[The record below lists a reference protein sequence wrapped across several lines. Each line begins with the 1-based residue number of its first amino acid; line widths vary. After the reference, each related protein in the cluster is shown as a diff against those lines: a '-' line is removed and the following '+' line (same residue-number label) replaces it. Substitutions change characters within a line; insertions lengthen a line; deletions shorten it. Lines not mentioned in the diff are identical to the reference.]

1 MNISFAGTS
10 EIQDYQFSF
19 QESLLNSF
27 EVIFHSMNEEMNETN
42 LSTKLMVETY
52 SEETGALK
60 GAFKWG
66 SKSIMDKSL
75 LGFFFVV
82 LIVKNQ
88 KAMAF
93 KLKMFFYLLSIAKRL
108 L

>member
-1 MNISFAGTS
+1 MGKQKHYGQKPSR
-10 EIQDYQFSF
+10 
-19 QESLLNSF
+19 
-27 EVIFHSMNEEMNETN
+27 V
-42 LSTKLMVETY
+42 
-52 SEETGALK
+52 
-60 GAFKWG
+60 
-66 SKSIMDKSL
+66 
-75 LGFFFVV
+75 FFFVV

>member
-1 MNISFAGTS
+1 MNISFAGTL

-19 QESLLNSF
+19 QESLLNSS

-52 SEETGALK
+52 SEET

>member
-1 MNISFAGTS
+1 MNISFAGTL

-19 QESLLNSF
+19 QESLLNST
-27 EVIFHSMNEEMNETN
+27 EVIFHSMNEEMNDTN

-52 SEETGALK
+52 SEEMGALK

-75 LGFFFVV
+75 LGFFFCSVDCKESKGNG
-82 LIVKNQ
+82 I
-88 KAMAF
+88 
-93 KLKMFFYLLSIAKRL
+93 
-108 L
+108 

>member
-27 EVIFHSMNEEMNETN
+27 EVIFHSMNEEM
-42 LSTKLMVETY
+42 
-52 SEETGALK
+52 
-60 GAFKWG
+60 KWG